1 MVIQPVDSP
10 QERFSRL
17 ASGDKRP
24 AEGNAFARIFAA
36 SIDKGNTASGQTGKA
51 AEAAEIL
58 RLEMM
63 RSAVSIAGADPDP
76 APATVSNAL
85 KAFLTHYSE
94 EGQKVDTAASIL
106 PPPMEPKVAPTTRQ
120 TAPPDG
126 FSPLSG
132 PPATRFD
139 AIIKTAA
146 TRYGVQEGL
155 IKAVIKMESDFNPK
169 AVSHAGA
176 RGLMQLMPSTA
187 AGLGVKDS
195 FDPEQNIMAGT
206 RFLRELLEKYG
217 GDLDSTLAAYNWGP
231 GNVDKSRGAFL
242 PRETREYLVKVKKY
256 YSQYVG

>member
-1 MVIQPVDSP
+1 MVIQPVESA

-17 ASGDKRP
+17 ASGDNRP
-24 AEGNAFARIFAA
+24 AGGDAFARIFAA
-36 SIDKGNTASGQTGKA
+36 SVDKGNSADGQTGKV

-63 RSAVSIAGADPDP
+63 RGAVSISGADPE
-76 APATVSNAL
+76 PATPNISNAL
-85 KAFLTHYSE
+85 KAFLTNFAE
-94 EGQKVDTAASIL
+94 ESQKTDTAVSIL
-106 PPPMEPKVAPTTRQ
+106 PPPMETKDAPTIRQ
-120 TAPPDG
+120 TTSPAD

-146 TRYGVQEGL
+146 MRYGVQEGL
-155 IKAVIKMESDFNPK
+155 IKAVIKMESNFNPK

-242 PRETREYLVKVKKY
+242 PRETKEYLVKVKKY

>member
-1 MVIQPVDSP
+1 MVILPVDSV

-17 ASGDKRP
+17 ASGDNRP
-24 AEGNAFARIFAA
+24 AEGSAFARIFAA
-36 SIDKGNTASGQTGKA
+36 SVDRENPAGGPTGKV

-63 RSAVSIAGADPDP
+63 KSAVSFSVTDSE
-76 APATVSNAL
+76 PATPTIGNAL
-85 KAFLTHYSE
+85 KAFLTHYADSS
-94 EGQKVDTAASIL
+94 QKTDTAESIL
-106 PPPMEPKVAPTTRQ
+106 PLPADPKVAASPQ
-120 TAPPDG
+120 TSLPVDYSP
-126 FSPLSG
+126 FSG
-132 PPATRFD
+132 EPASRFD

-146 TRYGVQEGL
+146 MRYGVQEGL

-169 AVSHAGA
+169 AVSRVGA

-187 AGLGVKDS
+187 AGLGVKDA

-206 RFLRELLEKYG
+206 RFLKDLLVKYG

-231 GNVDKSRGAFL
+231 GNVDRNHGAFL

-256 YSQYVG
+256 YAKFVG